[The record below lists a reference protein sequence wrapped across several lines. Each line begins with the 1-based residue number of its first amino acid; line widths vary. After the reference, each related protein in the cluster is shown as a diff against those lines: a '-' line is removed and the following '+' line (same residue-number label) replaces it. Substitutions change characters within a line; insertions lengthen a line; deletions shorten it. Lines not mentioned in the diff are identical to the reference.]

1 MFATRRSLIPLA
13 AIVVVISLLSLGVYV
28 WWQRRRLD
36 VGDVPL
42 LKTPAWEFE
51 RFDEMTNPLL
61 LRRET
66 EAGGALLLKRN
77 DLETVY
83 RYDPETRGVRAVS
96 AATWE
101 KAGGKIS
108 KCWDQMSSGS
118 FGGLRRDDHDHKL
131 FAGDREVPTAGGFI
145 RNNQTSP
152 SGKWMAVHSAAG
164 PAEKSIIPDG
174 SYIIFGQRYH
184 EILSLPDAK
193 RVGKPVRIPVTDKND
208 FLDICWSADEKFVVY
223 TTYFFNMLV
232 VVDTGL

>member
-1 MFATRRSLIPLA
+1 MFATRRRLIPLA
-13 AIVVVISLLSLGVYV
+13 AIVVVISLMSLGVYV
-28 WWQRRRLD
+28 WWQKRRLD

-42 LKTPAWEFE
+42 LKTPAWEFQP
-51 RFDEMTNPLL
+51 FDEATRPLM

-66 EAGGALLLKRN
+66 QAGGALLLKRN

-83 RYDPETRGVRAVS
+83 RYDPETRSVRAVS

-101 KAGGKIS
+101 NAGGKIS
-108 KCWDQMSSGS
+108 KCWDQMLAGAL
-118 FGGLRRDDHDHKL
+118 GPLRRDDRDHKL

-145 RNNQTSP
+145 RINQTSP
-152 SGKWMAVHSAAG
+152 SGKWVAVHSAAG
-164 PAEKSIIPDG
+164 PAKKSILPFG
-174 SYIIFGQRYH
+174 SDLIYGQRYH

-193 RVGKPVRIPVTDKND
+193 RVGKPVRIPVTDRND